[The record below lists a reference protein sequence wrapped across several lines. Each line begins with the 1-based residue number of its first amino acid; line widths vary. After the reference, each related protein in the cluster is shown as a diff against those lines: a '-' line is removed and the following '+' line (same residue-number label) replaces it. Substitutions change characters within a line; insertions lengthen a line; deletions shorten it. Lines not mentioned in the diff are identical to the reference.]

1 MTLKQLIQTSN
12 MISANVLD
20 HLWVCRHQTC
30 RHQDQ
35 GTPGQIK
42 RVNRTKC
49 PENACTGETKKNVAH
64 ISRLIVILCVQ
75 LCIDERKT
83 DRSMSLH
90 NPPVEKASATS
101 QAWQRAKALSSQFAH
116 LICFDDESLLKSCF
130 IQVIKGKC
138 SIFPKEVGMADLAPK
153 PAHKQLT
160 SRRDVF
166 VECGTGT

>member
-1 MTLKQLIQTSN
+1 MS
-12 MISANVLD
+12 
-20 HLWVCRHQTC
+20 
-30 RHQDQ
+30 
-35 GTPGQIK
+35 GK
-42 RVNRTKC
+42 RVHWRN
-49 PENACTGETKKNVAH
+49 KKNVAH

>member
-1 MTLKQLIQTSN
+1 M
-12 MISANVLD
+12 
-20 HLWVCRHQTC
+20 
-30 RHQDQ
+30 
-35 GTPGQIK
+35 
-42 RVNRTKC
+42 
-49 PENACTGETKKNVAH
+49 
-64 ISRLIVILCVQ
+64 ILCVQ
-75 LCIDERKT
+75 ICCIDERKT

-160 SRRDVF
+160 SRRDVS